1 MKSYFSVVGEYECEY
16 TVERSRFITY
26 VKHVESED
34 DAKNFVTAI
43 KKKNSLA
50 THNCYAYVADEDG
63 LVRKFSDDG
72 EPQGTA
78 GMPMLEVLKN
88 RNLRKTAVV
97 VTRYFG
103 GIKLGAGGLVRAYS
117 KAACDGLDG
126 AKTAEFIFAVKLK
139 IVLEYDGYAKFLKFN
154 ENRKVA
160 VTDTKFESSVTVSL
174 CVPES
179 DAEKYTTDLKDYFN
193 GKVGVSVIDKQY
205 FPF

>member
-16 TVERSRFITY
+16 VIERSKFITY
-26 VKHVESED
+26 VKSVENED
-34 DAKNFVTAI
+34 DAKNFVAAI

-63 LVRKFSDDG
+63 LIRKFSDDG

-117 KAACDGLDG
+117 KAVCDGIDG
-126 AKTAEFIFAVKLK
+126 AKVAEFILAVKLK
-139 IVLEYDGYAKFLKFN
+139 ITIEYDGYSKFLKFN
-154 ENRKVA
+154 ESRKVA
-160 VTDTKFESSVTVSL
+160 VVDTEFDSNVTVFLS
-174 CVPES
+174 VPEF
-179 DAEKYTTDLKDYFN
+179 DAEKYSNDLKDYFN
-193 GKVGVSVIDKQY
+193 GKVSVDVVCKQY

>member
-16 TVERSRFITY
+16 VIERSRFITY
-26 VKHVESED
+26 VKHVENED
-34 DAKNFVTAI
+34 DAKNFVAAI

-63 LVRKFSDDG
+63 FVRKFSDDG

-126 AKTAEFIFAVKLK
+126 ARIAEFIFAVKLK

-160 VTDTKFESSVTVSL
+160 VTDTKFESNVTVLLS
-174 CVPES
+174 VPEY
-179 DAEKYTTDLKDYFN
+179 DAEKYIIDLKDYFN
-193 GKVGVSVIDKQY
+193 GKVVVNVIDKQY